1 MHAFV
6 QEQAHTPIGMHYTC
20 IISLGMQLSMDTDV
34 IVGQWKIESEIESE
48 EEWKIESN
56 IETVKGY
63 VSL

>member
-20 IISLGMQLSMDTDV
+20 IIPLGMQLSMDTDV

-56 IETVKGY
+56 IETGKGY